1 MLILCYKG
9 LLKKLRRVLKNKKN
23 DIWFEDECHF
33 QQHGTRCR
41 MWVPPEEKDPIVYHA
56 PTRKSIALFGAV
68 ASNNG
73 KMITMSATIFNAE
86 TFLLFLKQIV
96 RSKKMRKKIILV
108 LDNARYHHAV
118 MIQPWLKKNRSKIQL
133 LFLPPY
139 SPDLNNIE
147 RVWKLTR
154 RICTH
159 NRYFPTID
167 QLLTVVKKQMKIWR
181 RPNESLRKLCCII

>member
-1 MLILCYKG
+1 MQIRRPRRA
-9 LLKKLRRVLKNKKN
+9 LKKLRPIANDARN

-41 MWVPPEEKDPIVYHA
+41 MWIPPEEKDPILLHA

-68 ASNNG
+68 QANTGQLVSL
-73 KMITMSATIFNAE
+73 MTPIFNAE
-86 TFLLFLKQIV
+86 TFLEFMKMVLK
-96 RSKKMRKKIILV
+96 KRKRGKRLV
-108 LDNARYHHAV
+108 MILDNARYHHAT
-118 MIQPWLKKNRSKIQL
+118 MIQPWLNRNKKWIKL

-139 SPDLNNIE
+139 SPDLNHIE

-159 NRYFPTID
+159 NRYFSTLD
-167 QLLTVVKKQMKIWR
+167 ELKFKVKKQMKEWSI
-181 RPNESLRKLCCII
+181 PNETLRKLCCIN